1 MEKDKPSKTSEA
13 AAVHRA
19 VHQLLDDHPKILLD
33 PIALRIVEMPKDID
47 LNVEANKPF
56 KEVRSRLVMR
66 SRYAEDCL
74 ADAVAQR
81 AIQQY
86 LILGAGLDTFA
97 LRQPSWTGS
106 IQVFEVDHPATQGD
120 KRERLKTSGL
130 LAPMNLHFVPVNF
143 ESTSLGDAL
152 GECGFDFGARTF
164 CSWLGV
170 TYYLTEEAIDR
181 TLEIVRRLPRGS
193 EIVFEYAIPPELLSR
208 EQQEQIAADEA
219 ELMGIKEP
227 VLSRFTPAEVEAKLQ
242 RIGFSKAM
250 DFSTEDAQARY
261 FQGRHDGL
269 SADPSFHLM
278 RAII

>member
-1 MEKDKPSKTSEA
+1 M
-13 AAVHRA
+13 
-19 VHQLLDDHPKILLD
+19 
-33 PIALRIVEMPKDID
+33 VEMPKDID
-47 LNVEANKPF
+47 LNVEASKPGF
-56 KEVRSRLVMR
+56 KQVRARLVMR

-97 LRQPSWTGS
+97 LRQPSWARS
-106 IQVFEVDHPATQGD
+106 IQIFEVDHPATQRD
-120 KRERLKTSGL
+120 KRERLEASGL
-130 LAPMNLHFVPVNF
+130 FAPTNLHFVPVDF
-143 ESTSLGDAL
+143 ESTSLSDSL
-152 GECGFDFGARTF
+152 GECGFDYGARTF

-208 EQQEQIAADEA
+208 EQQEQVAADEA
-219 ELMGIKEP
+219 ELIRIKEP
-227 VLSRFTPAEVEAKLQ
+227 VLSRFTPAEVEANLH

-250 DFSTEDAQARY
+250 DLLTEDAQARY
-261 FQGRHDGL
+261 FQGRRDGL

-278 RAII
+278 RAIV